1 MSNCLY
7 SSLIDK
13 IETFCNCSPI
23 FSVKPTS
30 SSVGMHFNCIKM
42 NQCHKSLFAGGN
54 VTWCIGG
61 QINCVEKQM
70 LNIGDSE
77 YDLDKA
83 YNSVTGKRDKC
94 LRVKVFFY
102 IFMYTMMSDSKKTD
116 LENFLIIIVFI
127 QACYYHKFKLSSSSC
142 KYPSRN
148 IFPNIQEMCMVIRK
162 IENICKVKIRNQNS
176 TNLF

>member
-1 MSNCLY
+1 
-7 SSLIDK
+7 
-13 IETFCNCSPI
+13 
-23 FSVKPTS
+23 
-30 SSVGMHFNCIKM
+30 M

-102 IFMYTMMSDSKKTD
+102 IFMYTLMLKK
-116 LENFLIIIVFI
+116 VV
-127 QACYYHKFKLSSSSC
+127 
-142 KYPSRN
+142 R
-148 IFPNIQEMCMVIRK
+148 
-162 IENICKVKIRNQNS
+162 
-176 TNLF
+176 